1 MKEFDGIK
9 LNSIVPDE
17 GTLFIFDICITDDP
31 GGFHSH
37 LADSKELNA
46 SAAIHQIVDEVVK
59 NLGEKSN
66 SPSRKRASSKSPE
79 FARFSIIC
87 SRLRIQ
93 GRTTEQLFFL

>member
-31 GGFHSH
+31 GGFNSH

-59 NLGEKSN
+59 NLGERSN
-66 SPSRKRASSKSPE
+66 SPSRKRA
-79 FARFSIIC
+79 IC
-87 SRLRIQ
+87 PILNYLQPTPHSRPDDRA
-93 GRTTEQLFFL
+93 TFFFL